1 MSCLKASMAFGESVR
16 GVESSP
22 SLAMAVRTGASL
34 GEDPDGFPW
43 RFEVEEIDAGCGVR
57 PRPAAF

>member
-1 MSCLKASMAFGESVR
+1 MAFGESVR